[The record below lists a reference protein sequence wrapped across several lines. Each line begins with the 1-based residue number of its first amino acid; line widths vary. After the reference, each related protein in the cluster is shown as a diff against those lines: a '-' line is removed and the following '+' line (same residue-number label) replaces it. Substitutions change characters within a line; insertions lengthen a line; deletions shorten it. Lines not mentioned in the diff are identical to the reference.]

1 MHLAMCLDFSLRFQR
16 SPGTASHL
24 PCYLLWFRFF
34 GSWVKFQDSADQI
47 PPPSPLWEPEL
58 PHKMLTSGAYTRSDQ
73 KRILSSEHII
83 PTCTLER
90 IMDPRVEVL
99 RRRGY
104 QAHFT
109 QPREAAVC
117 WRLFNT
123 QSNCAHRFRTG
134 NEEGDHSQ
142 LQPQGALEEA
152 RWGYLWY
159 TSLPPSLKE
168 GGDSSLLKKKQTQI
182 VYIIMP
188 AKAGFQK

>member
-117 WRLFNT
+117 WRPGSCLT
-123 QSNCAHRFRTG
+123 HRAIVHTGLGRGMKKGTIANCSHRGHWRRQD
-134 NEEGDHSQ
+134 EV
-142 LQPQGALEEA
+142 
-152 RWGYLWY
+152 
-159 TSLPPSLKE
+159 TSDGPLCLPASKRVVILP
-168 GGDSSLLKKKQTQI
+168 
-182 VYIIMP
+182 Y
-188 AKAGFQK
+188 